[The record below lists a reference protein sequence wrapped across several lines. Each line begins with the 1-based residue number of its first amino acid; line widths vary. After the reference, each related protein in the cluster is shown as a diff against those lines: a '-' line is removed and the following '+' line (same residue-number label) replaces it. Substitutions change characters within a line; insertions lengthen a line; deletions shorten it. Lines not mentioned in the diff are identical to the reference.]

1 MKVFSTT
8 FMAVLII
15 AALFW
20 GNCYSCPQVL
30 LSAQK
35 HGCCPHTKSSKTEC
49 ETQGLRNF
57 VKADQSAPAVIVAV
71 AAVEV
76 PAPASEFAAPML
88 AARVAGH
95 APPDTL
101 PLRI

>member
-1 MKVFSTT
+1 
-8 FMAVLII
+8 MATLII

-35 HGCCPHTKSSKTEC
+35 HGCCPHTKSGKSEC
-49 ETQGLRNF
+49 RTQGLKNF
-57 VKADQSAPAVIVAV
+57 VNTEKSAPAVIVTV
-71 AAVEV
+71 AALELPEPVHE
-76 PAPASEFAAPML
+76 AAAPTL
-88 AARVAGH
+88 IPRAGNH
-95 APPDTL
+95 APPDAL